1 MAAVEAREAIVIDDD
16 ARLSAAAADHRRD
29 SRSLAAAL
37 AATPDPQTPL
47 DQAQEETSR
56 RRGPSRWTRWRPAW
70 RFTLAGRALAL
81 LAGEIAANAAIW
93 VVAGIVFGTSD
104 EKRGV
109 LSLCVVA
116 WTLGLRHALDMDHI
130 CAIDN
135 VTRSLV
141 AAGQTPVTVGLFFSL
156 GHSTI
161 VIAMTIAIIIATSA
175 IDKVPDVSSIGGVI
189 GVSVSAS
196 FLFLLA
202 LINSVFL
209 WQSLRQAKQR
219 KRARHAAALA
229 AEAHVA
235 DYGATARESDDLDLP
250 MPSKK
255 LDDEEA
261 SIADSIAADKKAQKD
276 VAQLED
282 QGGMPMMS
290 CIGRIGRPMFKL
302 INRPWKMY
310 PIGVLFGIGFDTASE
325 ISLLGI
331 SALASGQHH
340 VPPSQIIILPLLF
353 TAGMTAIDSL
363 DSIFMLSA
371 YTMPQRVVEAEYE
384 AEEGTSGRVYP
395 AAAAGAGRWK
405 SWIRGIRL
413 VEKRP
418 TDEEREEELRVA
430 AERAKMLPHTDQDKL
445 VNISVVLTVISIIV
459 ALIISITEFMGLAL
473 EKCASCSDAADN
485 DPGLSGRWWRFWRA
499 FNDNSGYIGAG
510 VVGLFVAVF
519 AGWGIAHYWNRRKAR
534 RAGKQARL
542 MQ

>member
-1 MAAVEAREAIVIDDD
+1 MSV
-16 ARLSAAAADHRRD
+16 
-29 SRSLAAAL
+29 AAAL
-37 AATPDPQTPL
+37 ASEDAIAIERLSDRPPQPAAAPARPLNDDDDDDAPPRKATRS
-47 DQAQEETSR
+47 SR
-56 RRGPSRWTRWRPAW
+56 FARFRPTW

-81 LAGEIAANAAIW
+81 LAGELAANAAIW
-93 VVAGIVFGTSD
+93 IVAGIVFGTSE

-202 LINSVFL
+202 VINSVFL

-219 KRARHAAALA
+219 KRARQAAALA
-229 AEAHVA
+229 AETPAA
-235 DYGATARESDDLDLP
+235 DYGATANSTPDDDDDVIV
-250 MPSKK
+250 PSKK

-261 SIADSIAADKKAQKD
+261 SIADSIEADKAQKKN
-276 VAQLED
+276 AATPKEYEEQAGL
-282 QGGMPMMS
+282 PAMS

-340 VPPSQIIILPLLF
+340 VPSREIIILPLLF
-353 TAGMTAIDSL
+353 TAGMTALDSL
-363 DSIFMLSA
+363 DSVFMLSA
-371 YTMPQRVVEAEYE
+371 YTMPQRVVEAEHE
-384 AEEGTSGRVYP
+384 ATAGDAKPPKVP
-395 AAAAGAGRWK
+395 AAGYTWK
-405 SWIRGIRL
+405 TWIRSIRL
-413 VEKRP
+413 VEKKP
-418 TDEEREEELRVA
+418 TVEEREEELRVA

-445 VNISVVLTVISIIV
+445 VNISVVLTIISIVV

-519 AGWGIAHYWNRRKAR
+519 AGWGIAHFWNRRKAR

-542 MQ
+542 ME

>member
-1 MAAVEAREAIVIDDD
+1 MTLEAEPGREDAIVVIES
-16 ARLSAAAADHRRD
+16 RLSDTLPSPSMATQDDLTTCTASPASTD
-29 SRSLAAAL
+29 STAPLA
-37 AATPDPQTPL
+37 Q
-47 DQAQEETSR
+47 
-56 RRGPSRWTRWRPAW
+56 PSDAEAPAKV
-70 RFTLAGRALAL
+70 GRALAL

-93 VVAGIVFGTSD
+93 IVAGIVFGRNE

-202 LINSVFL
+202 VINSVFL

-229 AEAHVA
+229 AENPRA
-235 DYGATARESDDLDLP
+235 GPTGGDLDLTLS
-250 MPSKK
+250 SKK

-261 SIADSIAADKKAQKD
+261 SLADSIEADKARKHAAKQ
-276 VAQLED
+276 ED
-282 QGGMPMMS
+282 RGGMPMMS
-290 CIGRIGRPMFKL
+290 CIGRIGRPMFRL

-331 SALASGQHH
+331 SALASGKHH
-340 VPPSQIIILPLLF
+340 IPSSQIIILPLLF

-371 YTMPQRVVEAEYE
+371 YTMPQRVVESEYATGVE
-384 AEEGTSGRVYP
+384 VSSSVKWMT
-395 AAAAGAGRWK
+395 
-405 SWIRGIRL
+405 WIRSIRF

-418 TDEEREEELRVA
+418 TVEEREEELRVA

-445 VNISVVLTVISIIV
+445 VNISVVLTIISIAV

-473 EKCASCSDAADN
+473 EKCSSCSDAADN
-485 DPGLSGRWWRFWRA
+485 DSGLSGRWWRFWRA
-499 FNDNSGYIGAG
+499 FNDNSGYIGGG
-510 VVGLFVAVF
+510 VVGLFIAVF
-519 AGWGIAHYWNRRKAR
+519 AGWGIAHFWNRRKER
-534 RAGKQARL
+534 RTGKQAR
-542 MQ
+542 MME